1 MNNNKS
7 KEKPDWSKLHLNM
20 TGQERDPWSELVGDA
35 DQRVK
40 DKYDIDNISYKNN
53 NTGRGYDRITEYEKR
68 QREIENEQREFQK
81 RQKTKTGGRYRK
93 KITRTRTRTRT
104 RKNRSARTNKRRRT
118 RTRTR
123 TNKHKR
129 TRTRTRKYR
138 HRRKGGSDTTEN
150 DPELDMALRNSEIM
164 AADRQGITH
173 KNVPFGELVALDHIV
188 NTGDGSGWSPVRS
201 RDGTPA
207 PDGVDPILYT
217 HFDEAGLINT
227 PEGRQQL
234 RDRQILHQQ
243 QKEYLQ
249 RIQEQATIAQTKKE
263 LDAIQSYGIDTTSKT
278 PQIKP
283 NVFDNRN
290 KRSKK

>member
-1 MNNNKS
+1 MKLHAREMGS
-7 KEKPDWSKLHLNM
+7 GKPMMILHGLFGYSDNWQSQAIKLSEYYRIILVDLRNHGHSDWS
-20 TGQERDPWSELVGDA
+20 D
-35 DQRVK
+35 
-40 DKYDIDNISYKNN
+40 
-53 NTGRGYDRITEYEKR
+53 
-68 QREIENEQREFQK
+68 EF
-81 RQKTKTGGRYRK
+81 
-93 KITRTRTRTRT
+93 
-104 RKNRSARTNKRRRT
+104 S
-118 RTRTR
+118 
-123 TNKHKR
+123 
-129 TRTRTRKYR
+129 
-138 HRRKGGSDTTEN
+138 
-150 DPELDMALRNSEIM
+150 SEIM